1 MRQSTVRAHRRRL
14 GLVALV
20 ATTIIGAAAFPA
32 QAGGRR
38 LTKQRWERAAV
49 SRMIVVLDDA
59 SDAPAVAAEHSRR
72 HGTALARV
80 YQHALRGYVADL
92 PVAVVELL
100 RRDPRVRSIE
110 PDQVFEA
117 STAQLNPPW
126 GLNRIDQHNLP
137 LGSAFNYTNTGA
149 GVTAYIID
157 SGIRATHADFE
168 GRVATGFDALGANGQ
183 GKDCNGHGTHVAGT
197 VGGKT
202 YGVAKKVTLVPV
214 RVLNCSGTGS
224 TAQVVAGVDWVTG
237 HHRPGQPAVANMSLG
252 GATSSAVDLAVRN
265 SIKDGISYVVA
276 AGNNTLG
283 LNANSCNVSPA
294 RISEAMT
301 IAATD
306 KTDRRASFS
315 NYGSCIDW
323 FAPGA
328 EILSASNSSD
338 TATRTMSGTSM
349 AAPHTA
355 GVAALYLQSSPGA
368 SPSSVRSALFGLTTK
383 GKVSSSKS
391 TNNHLL
397 YTNL

>member
-1 MRQSTVRAHRRRL
+1 MRQSIVRAHRRRL

-20 ATTIIGAAAFPA
+20 ATTVIGAGAFPA
-32 QAGGRR
+32 EAGSRR
-38 LTKQRWERAAV
+38 LTKQVWERAT
-49 SRMIVVLDDA
+49 SRMIVVLDDS
-59 SDAPAVAAEHSRR
+59 SDAQGVAAEHSRR
-72 HGTALARV
+72 HGAVVDRV
-80 YQHALRGYVADL
+80 YRNALRGYVADL
-92 PVAVVELL
+92 PAAAVEAL
-100 RRDPRVRSIE
+100 RRDPRVHLVE
-110 PDQVFEA
+110 ADQTFEA

-202 YGVAKKVTLVPV
+202 HGVAKKVTLVPV

-224 TAQVVAGVDWVTG
+224 TAQVIAGVDWVTR
-237 HHRPGQPAVANMSLG
+237 HHGSGPAVANMSLG

-315 NYGSCIDW
+315 NYGSCVDW

-355 GVAALYLQSSPGA
+355 GVAALYLQSAPGA
-368 SPSSVRSALFGLTTK
+368 SPASVRSALFALTTK
-383 GKVSSSKS
+383 GKVTSSKS

>member
-1 MRQSTVRAHRRRL
+1 MRLSNVRARRRRI
-14 GLVALV
+14 GLVVLV
-20 ATTIIGAAAFPA
+20 ATTVIGAGAFPA
-32 QAGGRR
+32 EAAGRR

-49 SRMIVVLDDA
+49 SRVIVVLDDA

-72 HGTALARV
+72 HGASVGRV

-92 PVAVVELL
+92 PAAVVELL

-110 PDQVFEA
+110 PDQTFEA

-126 GLNRIDQHNLP
+126 GLNRIDQHHLP

-149 GVTAYIID
+149 GVNAYIID

-183 GKDCNGHGTHVAGT
+183 RKDCNGHGTHVAGT

-202 YGVAKKVTLVPV
+202 YGVAKQVTLVPV
-214 RVLNCSGTGS
+214 RVLSCSGTGS
-224 TAQVVAGVDWVTG
+224 TAQVIAGIDWVTRNHG
-237 HHRPGQPAVANMSLG
+237 SGQPAVANVSLG
-252 GATSSAVDLAVRN
+252 GSASSALDLAVRN
-265 SIKDGISYVVA
+265 SINDGISYVVA

-283 LNANSCNVSPA
+283 INANACKISPA
-294 RISEAMT
+294 RLSEAMT
-301 IAATD
+301 IGATD
-306 KTDRRASFS
+306 RTDRRASFS

-338 TATRTMSGTSM
+338 TASRTMSGTSM

-355 GVAALYLQSSPGA
+355 GVAALYLQSTPGA
-368 SPSSVRSALFGLTTK
+368 SPASVR
-383 GKVSSSKS
+383 
-391 TNNHLL
+391 
-397 YTNL
+397 